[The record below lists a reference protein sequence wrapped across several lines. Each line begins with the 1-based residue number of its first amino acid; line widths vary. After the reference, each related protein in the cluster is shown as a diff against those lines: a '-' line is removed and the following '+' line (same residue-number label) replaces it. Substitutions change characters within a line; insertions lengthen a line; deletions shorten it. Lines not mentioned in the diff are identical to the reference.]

1 MDGKASLQLSKTK
14 QIVDRNSTLIKHLN
28 GLMENSRN
36 VARVNTPRTAFA
48 DGLVL
53 QTANR
58 TSKGNTR
65 TILLAE
71 LERLVRS
78 VNATRSFQSQDD
90 LQDAVEDI
98 IEVFPSLK
106 IEEVLVCFKYIRQ
119 GKYELFGNLTTNSL
133 IKCLHKYELDNT
145 VPMRERQ
152 HTEQAKELP
161 YHTAHIDWARLA
173 EAVHIDPP
181 RRSLEEMG
189 GHTHLTANDL
199 QQIEKAQKESKQENP
214 ST

>member
-14 QIVDRNSTLIKHLN
+14 QIADRNSMLRKRLN
-28 GLMENSRN
+28 GLVADSRYI
-36 VARVNTPRTAFA
+36 ARVNTPATAFN
-48 DGLVL
+48 GGMVL
-53 QTANR
+53 QSANIADK
-58 TSKGNTR
+58 TSTR
-65 TILLAE
+65 LLILSE

-78 VNATRSFQSQDD
+78 VNATRSFQSEDD

-106 IEEVLVCFKYIRQ
+106 IEEVLVCFKHIRQ

>member
-1 MDGKASLQLSKTK
+1 MLQK
-14 QIVDRNSTLIKHLN
+14 RLN
-28 GLMENSRN
+28 GLVVDSRHI
-36 VARVNTPRTAFA
+36 ARINTPATAFA
-48 DGLVL
+48 NGMVL
-53 QTANR
+53 QSANIADK
-58 TSKGNTR
+58 TNTR
-65 TILLAE
+65 LLILAE

-78 VNATRSFQSQDD
+78 VNATRSFQSEED

-106 IEEVLVCFKYIRQ
+106 IEEVLVCFKHIRQ

-145 VPMRERQ
+145 VPLRER
-152 HTEQAKELP
+152 HHKDQAQQLP

-173 EAVHIDPP
+173 EAIHIDPP
-181 RRSLEEMG
+181 KRSLEELG
-189 GHTHLTANDL
+189 GHVHLTAEDL
-199 QQIEKAQKESKQENP
+199 NQIEKAKEESKQENS

>member
-1 MDGKASLQLSKTK
+1 MLT
-14 QIVDRNSTLIKHLN
+14 KHLN
-28 GLMENSRN
+28 GLMENSRSI
-36 VARVNTPRTAFA
+36 ARENTPKSAFSN
-48 DGLVL
+48 GMVL
-53 QTANR
+53 QSANI
-58 TSKGNTR
+58 TSKGDTR

-78 VNATRSFQSQDD
+78 VNATRSFQSQED

-106 IEEVLVCFKYIRQ
+106 IEEVLVCFKHIRQ

-145 VPMRERQ
+145 VPLRERQ
-152 HTEQAKELP
+152 HKDQAQQLP

-181 RRSLEEMG
+181 QRSLEELG
-189 GHTHLTANDL
+189 GHIHLTAEDL
-199 QQIEKAQKESKQENP
+199 NQIEKAQEESKQENP